1 MNSGFF
7 SHLTRGKMLNSIGTH
22 QKFDRTAYSLIKGKL
37 DPDKFP
43 PRSLLL
49 KFEGSGGPDGLKF
62 KGKYKTDHLWDP
74 VNKIG
79 HLPDWIE
86 TNYRNLV
93 DALKKGDMAKASF
106 EAGFMAHYLTDSLT
120 PAHHLS
126 HKFILEEYEGKKYRR
141 RWKVYGHKGLLSSH
155 VAFEAGISSAIF
167 FTPIK
172 ASFDQALLRSI
183 KKEGIKSVVLHESL
197 SISKHNIYDQYLQKG
212 WSAKLAKTIKATLVV
227 RIPQLIAAAW
237 LAAYL
242 EAYDTGKD

>member
-1 MNSGFF
+1 
-7 SHLTRGKMLNSIGTH
+7 
-22 QKFDRTAYSLIKGKL
+22 
-37 DPDKFP
+37 
-43 PRSLLL
+43 
-49 KFEGSGGPDGLKF
+49 
-62 KGKYKTDHLWDP
+62 
-74 VNKIG
+74 
-79 HLPDWIE
+79 
-86 TNYRNLV
+86 
-93 DALKKGDMAKASF
+93 MAKASF

-172 ASFDQALLRSI
+172 VSFDQALLRSI

-242 EAYDTGKD
+242 EANDTSKD